1 MKGEGKVG
9 GDHDMDQHIR
19 EVLDNGL
26 QSLDGKIKAILN
38 SKRGAK
44 HRREH
49 MTDPMTEAGEPKA
62 GSLAGAAA
70 LASLLK
76 FRLQKYGESKAEQ
89 ILLATLL
96 GCNSSSSC
104 SSPACPNC
112 TYTVQGVMN
121 ELHKDIREGGVLL
134 DGCVTIVPPRIRFMP
149 STAPDRGVDA
159 AGESITKFR
168 RRLDEAFEAAG
179 VSNVIGAIDLGYN
192 EFPEDRFTEHCRP
205 HLHGLAFA
213 SPLTAGDRQLRKA
226 FPKKGSVS
234 RPVQVEPFDGE
245 DGWLR
250 YALKTPNSRTIRKKD
265 EAGLWLPSTY
275 KPLTVEQHLQ
285 QALVLH
291 EIGWAG
297 KLYLRGFDLVEGRH
311 GWRLTL
317 TTFQPAVI
325 EKKRGT

>member
-1 MKGEGKVG
+1 MFA
-9 GDHDMDQHIR
+9 
-19 EVLDNGL
+19 NGL
-26 QSLDGKIKAILN
+26 QSLDGTIKAILN

-62 GSLAGAAA
+62 GSLAGAEA

-76 FRLQKYGESKAEQ
+76 FRLQKYGESTAQ
-89 ILLATLL
+89 RSLLATLL
-96 GCNSSSSC
+96 GCKSSSSC

-112 TYTVQGVMN
+112 TYIVQGAMN
-121 ELHKDIREGGVLL
+121 ELHKDTREGGVLL
-134 DGCVTIVPPRIRFMP
+134 DGCVTIIPPYLFEP
-149 STAPDRGVDA
+149 STTPGRNVETAIKKVARF
-159 AGESITKFR
+159 K
-168 RRLDEAFEAAG
+168 RRLDEAFDASG
-179 VSNVIGAIDLGYN
+179 VTNVIGAIDFTYH
-192 EFPEDRFTEHCRP
+192 EFPEDNFIEHCRP
-205 HLHGLAFA
+205 HFHGLAFSTQLA
-213 SPLTAGDRQLRKA
+213 AGDKQLRKA

-234 RPVQVEPFDGE
+234 RPVQVEPFDGQ

-297 KLYLRGFDLVEGRH
+297 KLYLRGFDLVEGRQ

-317 TTFQPAVI
+317 TKFQPAVI